1 MVIIPLKVYSF
12 LTELD
17 QLPSLAR
24 ATGNNRCKI
33 SGAVVWWWR
42 FYLLHNWTA
51 SNFFR
56 QACREL

>member
-24 ATGNNRCKI
+24 ATGNNPYKI
-33 SGAVVWWWR
+33 AWAV
-42 FYLLHNWTA
+42 F
-51 SNFFR
+51 
-56 QACREL
+56 